1 MMVELKDDLERLIPP
16 SAELEIRQIPYYREK
31 KEVVWKEREWGKW
44 VNCRRTWVDYYMR
57 EEDTQVLFL
66 EKISLPDRLI
76 HALKFL
82 GISEEEAEESL
93 SFWNIAR
100 EEGTLEPAELEIYH
114 RLRRFADSLFIQVVL
129 IEVGE
134 KQEGMRK
141 LEYAEE
147 EKLLDLISDG
157 GLFFIEKNGG

>member
-1 MMVELKDDLERLIPP
+1 MVELKDDLERLIPP

-57 EEDTQVLFL
+57 EEDTQVLFF
-66 EKISLPDRLI
+66 EKISLSDRLV
-76 HALKFL
+76 HALTVL
-82 GISEEEAEESL
+82 GVTEEEAEESL

-129 IEVGE
+129 IEVE
-134 KQEGMRK
+134 KNEKMRK

-147 EKLLDLISDG
+147 EKLLDLICDG